1 MIPRIPALAGALL
14 AATAA
19 TATAAAASAPPAREL
34 SCIYAATFQGV
45 PHVGV
50 GSIPGTNLGRA
61 AGPGTIPGCNDFA
74 ILPPAPPVPPE
85 PDRVVTFFR
94 IRGVAPRFGV
104 ADGARS
110 GSAAMV
116 IPQGSPCLRPPNGRR
131 IVRCLR
137 ELTARY
143 LRGPSLVTYPSA
155 AAGSVIQV
163 GVHVRDPGVRRRV
176 GYGVDAVLL
185 QADGDGW
192 RPVYRLA
199 SPVSSGGEPTAAP
212 FGEPF
217 PVPSIGLVGGGAL
230 TLRIPDVAPGPYR
243 LAKRIQVGRGT
254 RWLVADLTVVPAN
267 PIAMAIE

>member
-1 MIPRIPALAGALL
+1 MIPRIPALAGTLL
-14 AATAA
+14 AAIAA
-19 TATAAAASAPPAREL
+19 TTTATAASAPPAREL

-176 GYGVDAVLL
+176 GYGVELCVVDQVVLPKHGVVGVMHVGL
-185 QADGDGW
+185 QPEHILRAHRVMQVVVSNWLSLLVQQRIASCPLRDRQCSGPREKQVTILDMQAFRYFSARISW
-192 RPVYRLA
+192 R
-199 SPVSSGGEPTAAP
+199 
-212 FGEPF
+212 FG
-217 PVPSIGLVGGGAL
+217 
-230 TLRIPDVAPGPYR
+230 
-243 LAKRIQVGRGT
+243 
-254 RWLVADLTVVPAN
+254 
-267 PIAMAIE
+267 